1 MLGASCRID
10 IATCQPYH
18 TVDEH
23 CVGVLGLGGMG
34 TPIARL
40 FADLGFEI
48 AGWSRTRRKVDKVT
62 CLAGLDELPQL
73 LGCPSSKHL
82 GHVILFPKGGSGSS
96 RFDVMPLGVDGSSG
110 AFGWL
115 FS

>member
-73 LGCPSSKHL
+73 LRSG
-82 GHVILFPKGGSGSS
+82 FGGM
-96 RFDVMPLGVDGSSG
+96 RPN
-110 AFGWL
+110 
-115 FS
+115 

>member
-40 FADLGFEI
+40 FADLGFEVV
-48 AGWSRTRRKVDKVT
+48 A
-62 CLAGLDELPQL
+62 
-73 LGCPSSKHL
+73 
-82 GHVILFPKGGSGSS
+82 
-96 RFDVMPLGVDGSSG
+96 
-110 AFGWL
+110 
-115 FS
+115 